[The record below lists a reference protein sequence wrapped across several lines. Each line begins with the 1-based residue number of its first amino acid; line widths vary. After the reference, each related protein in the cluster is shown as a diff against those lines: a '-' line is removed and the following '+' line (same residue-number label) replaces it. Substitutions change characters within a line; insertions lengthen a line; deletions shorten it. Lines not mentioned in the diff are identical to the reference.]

1 MPECQNMS
9 KEHAENIPLKKMSPD
24 ELKYA
29 IRKVIKVWSNN
40 SYLEVSKDSFNQRE
54 GCKLENNVRLLRSS
68 FQSSRS
74 QTNKYDL
81 KDLSTPVFLP
91 GGPRDGGA
99 WLAAIYGVAQ
109 SRTQLKWLGSKGS
122 LAEGLFYSVHSF
134 DFFTLYFTFLLV
146 NSKKNHEFSC
156 SK

>member
-40 SYLEVSKDSFNQRE
+40 SYLEVSKDSFNQPE

-109 SRTQLKWLGSKGS
+109 SRTQLKCLDSKGS

>member
-74 QTNKYDL
+74 QTDKYDL